1 MTEAIAAAAKA
12 LLKKLAVDT
21 ALDKD
26 KRNKILLII
35 GSIAVGLLFLL
46 FAPIA
51 VLSGMGQIES
61 PDISVNFDE
70 TDFMSGMS
78 PERQEAMNSMTADG
92 QAIADSMYAVGLQ
105 EQIIKAQ
112 LIYFSYFESG
122 QIVDFSG
129 YAEMFRN
136 ENNEALISDINNFYG
151 LEINYEDFM
160 RSYVMVMNAIINEY
174 MFTDSGTKNC
184 ADLAAWAR
192 NAYVS
197 GWGFQENC
205 FGEMDENLRYRCADN
220 VGLIMGYLRY
230 MPSEK
235 GFDTDVDTLIYNEI
249 GGLDTM
255 PDIAGIGLFDGSQFG
270 VYIGNGEV
278 IFASADSG
286 NIVKSPVLEGNWI
299 SWCTFEG
306 VEYPQEVVDKINEIQ
321 NPTEENT
328 EEKMRSD
335 FL

>member
-1 MTEAIAAAAKA
+1 
-12 LLKKLAVDT
+12 
-21 ALDKD
+21 
-26 KRNKILLII
+26 
-35 GSIAVGLLFLL
+35 
-46 FAPIA
+46 
-51 VLSGMGQIES
+51 
-61 PDISVNFDE
+61 
-70 TDFMSGMS
+70 MSGMS

-92 QAIADSMYAVGLQ
+92 QVIADSMSAAGLQ

-151 LEINYEDFM
+151 LKINYEDFM
-160 RSYVMVMNAIINEY
+160 RSYVMVMNSTINEY

-184 ADLAAWAR
+184 TDMVAWAR

-205 FGEMDENLRYRCADN
+205 YGEMDENLRYRCADN

-230 MPSEK
+230 NPYEK
-235 GFDTDVDTLIYNEI
+235 MFSNSVDTLIYNEI

-255 PDIAGIGLFDGSQFG
+255 PDTAGIGLFDGNNFG
-270 VYIGNGEV
+270 IYVGNCNV
-278 IFASADSG
+278 IFASYDVG
-286 NIVKSPVLEGNWI
+286 KVVKSPVSEGNWV

-328 EEKMRSD
+328 EESEDKE
-335 FL
+335 

>member
-21 ALDKD
+21 ALDKE
-26 KRNKILLII
+26 KRNKILLIV

-70 TDFMSGMS
+70 NDFMSGMS
-78 PERQEAMNSMTADG
+78 PERREAMNSMTADG
-92 QAIADSMYAVGLQ
+92 QAIADLMYAVGLQ

-112 LIYFSYFESG
+112 LIYFSYFKSD

-160 RSYVMVMNAIINEY
+160 RSYVMVMNATINEY
-174 MFTDSGTKNC
+174 MFTDSDTKNC
-184 ADLAAWAR
+184 ADMAAWAR

-205 FGEMDENLRYRCADN
+205 YGEMDENLRYRCTDN

-235 GFDTDVDTLIYNEI
+235 AFNTDIDMLIYNEI
-249 GGLDTM
+249 SGLDTM

-306 VEYPQEVVDKINEIQ
+306 IDYQQEVVDKINEIQ
-321 NPTEENT
+321 NSTEENT
-328 EEKMRSD
+328 EEKNEE
-335 FL
+335 

>member
-1 MTEAIAAAAKA
+1 MTEAMAAAAKA

-21 ALDKD
+21 VLDKE

-35 GSIAVGLLFLL
+35 GSIAVGFLFLL

-70 TDFMSGMS
+70 NDFMSGMF

-92 QAIADSMYAVGLQ
+92 QAIADSMYAAGLQ

-151 LEINYEDFM
+151 LEISYEDFM
-160 RSYVMVMNAIINEY
+160 RSYVMVMNATINEY

-184 ADLAAWAR
+184 ADMAAWAR

-205 FGEMDENLRYRCADN
+205 YGEMGENLRYRCADN

-230 MPSEK
+230 VPSEK
-235 GFDTDVDTLIYNEI
+235 SFNTDIDTLIYNEI

-306 VEYPQEVVDKINEIQ
+306 IDYPQEVVDKINEIQ

-328 EEKMRSD
+328 EEEKEE
-335 FL
+335 

>member
-1 MTEAIAAAAKA
+1 MAEVIAAAAKA
-12 LLKKLAVDT
+12 MLKKLAVDT
-21 ALDKD
+21 VLDKD
-26 KRNKILLII
+26 KRNKVLLII
-35 GSIAVGLLFLL
+35 GSTAVGLLFLL

-61 PDISVNFDE
+61 PNISVNFDE
-70 TDFMSGMS
+70 TDFMSGVS

-92 QAIADSMYAVGLQ
+92 QAIADSMFEIGLQ

-129 YAEMFRN
+129 YAELFRN
-136 ENNEALISDINNFYG
+136 EDNEILISDINNFYG
-151 LEINYEDFM
+151 LEISYEDFM
-160 RSYVMVMNAIINEY
+160 RSYVMVMNTTINEY
-174 MFTDSGTKNC
+174 MFTDSDTKNC
-184 ADLAAWAR
+184 ADMAAWAR

-205 FGEMDENLRYRCADN
+205 YGEMDENLRYRCADN

-230 MPSEK
+230 IPSEK
-235 GFDTDVDTLIYNEI
+235 AFDIDIDTLIYNEI
-249 GGLDTM
+249 GVLDTM
-255 PDIAGIGLFDGSQFG
+255 LNIAGIGLFDGSQFG
-270 VYIGNGEV
+270 IYVGNGEV
-278 IFASADSG
+278 IFASYDESR
-286 NIVKSPVLEGNWI
+286 ILKSPVSEGNWI

-306 VEYPQEVVDKINEIQ
+306 VDYPQEVVDKINEIQ

-328 EEKMRSD
+328 EEEN
-335 FL
+335 

>member
-61 PDISVNFDE
+61 PDISVNFNE
-70 TDFMSGMS
+70 NDFFKNLDGQQQ
-78 PERQEAMNSMTADG
+78 ERLSQMEIDG
-92 QAIADSMYAVGLQ
+92 QAIADSMYAAGLQ

-151 LEINYEDFM
+151 LEISYEDFM
-160 RSYVMVMNAIINEY
+160 RSYVMVMNATINEY

-184 ADLAAWAR
+184 ADMAAWAR

-205 FGEMDENLRYRCADN
+205 YGEIDENLRYRCADN

-230 MPSEK
+230 VPSEK
-235 GFDTDVDTLIYNEI
+235 SFNTDIDTLIYNEI

-286 NIVKSPVLEGNWI
+286 NIVKSPVSKGNRI

-306 VEYPQEVVDKINEIQ
+306 IDYPQEVVDKINEIQ

-328 EEKMRSD
+328 EEENGE
-335 FL
+335 

>member
-1 MTEAIAAAAKA
+1 MAEAIAAAAKA
-12 LLKKLAVDT
+12 LLKRLAVDT

-35 GSIAVGLLFLL
+35 GSTAVGLLFLL

-51 VLSGMGQIES
+51 VLSSMGQIES
-61 PDISVNFDE
+61 PEISVNFDE
-70 TDFMSGMS
+70 NDFFENLDSQQ
-78 PERQEAMNSMTADG
+78 QEKLSKMELDG
-92 QAIADSMYAVGLQ
+92 QAIADSMSAIGLQ

-151 LEINYEDFM
+151 LEISYGDFM
-160 RSYVMVMNAIINEY
+160 RSYVMVMNATINEY

-184 ADLAAWAR
+184 ADMVAWVR

-230 MPSEK
+230 VPSEK
-235 GFDTDVDTLIYNEI
+235 AFDTDIDTLIYNEI

-270 VYIGNGEV
+270 IYVGNGEV
-278 IFASADSG
+278 IFASAESG
-286 NIVKSPVLEGNWI
+286 NVVKSPVSEGNWI

-306 VEYPQEVVDKINEIQ
+306 IDYPQEVMDKINEIQ

-328 EEKMRSD
+328 EEENEE
-335 FL
+335 

>member
-1 MTEAIAAAAKA
+1 MAEAIAAAAKA
-12 LLKKLAVDT
+12 LLKRLAVDT

-35 GSIAVGLLFLL
+35 GSTAVGLLFLL

-51 VLSGMGQIES
+51 VLSSMGQIES
-61 PDISVNFDE
+61 PEISVNFDE
-70 TDFMSGMS
+70 NDFFENLDSQQ
-78 PERQEAMNSMTADG
+78 QEKLSKMELNG
-92 QAIADSMYAVGLQ
+92 QAIADSMSAIGLQ

-160 RSYVMVMNAIINEY
+160 RSYVMVMSATINEY

-184 ADLAAWAR
+184 ADMAAWTR

-205 FGEMDENLRYRCADN
+205 YGEMDENLRYRCADN

-230 MPSEK
+230 VPSEK
-235 GFDTDVDTLIYNEI
+235 AFDTDIDTLIYNEI

-270 VYIGNGEV
+270 IYVGNGEV
-278 IFASADSG
+278 IFASVDSK
-286 NIVKSPVLEGNWI
+286 NIVKSPVSEGNWI
-299 SWCTFEG
+299 SWCIFEG
-306 VEYPQEVVDKINEIQ
+306 VDYPQEVVDKINEIQ

-328 EEKMRSD
+328 EEENENKE
-335 FL
+335 

>member
-26 KRNKILLII
+26 KRNKILLIV

-51 VLSGMGQIES
+51 VLSSMGQIES

-70 TDFMSGMS
+70 NDFMSEMS
-78 PERQEAMNSMTADG
+78 QERQEAMNSIMADG
-92 QAIADSMYAVGLQ
+92 QAIADSMYTAGLQ

-160 RSYVMVMNAIINEY
+160 RSYVMVMNATINEY

-184 ADLAAWAR
+184 ADFAAWAR

-197 GWGFQENC
+197 GWGFCENY
-205 FGEMDENLRYRCADN
+205 FGEIDENLRYRCADN

-230 MPSEK
+230 VPSEK
-235 GFDTDVDTLIYNEI
+235 SFNTDIDTLIYNEI

-270 VYIGNGEV
+270 IYVGNGEV

-286 NIVKSPVLEGNWI
+286 NIVKSPVSEGNWI

-306 VEYPQEVVDKINEIQ
+306 IDYPQEVVDKINEIQ

-328 EEKMRSD
+328 EENEE
-335 FL
+335 

>member
-1 MTEAIAAAAKA
+1 MAEAIAAAAKA
-12 LLKKLAVDT
+12 FLKKIAVDT
-21 ALDKD
+21 VLDKD
-26 KRNKILLII
+26 KRNKFLLII

-46 FAPIA
+46 FTPIA
-51 VLSGMGQIES
+51 VLSSMGEIES
-61 PDISVNFDE
+61 PDISVNFNE
-70 TDFMSGMS
+70 TDFFENLDSQQ
-78 PERQEAMNSMTADG
+78 QEKFSRMESDG
-92 QAIADSMYAVGLQ
+92 QAIADSMSAVGLQ

-129 YAEMFRN
+129 YAELFSN
-136 ENNEALISDINNFYG
+136 QNDEVLISDINNFYG

-160 RSYVMVMNAIINEY
+160 RSYVMVMNATINEY

-184 ADLAAWAR
+184 ADMAAWAR
-192 NAYVS
+192 NAYVL

-220 VGLIMGYLRY
+220 IGLVMGYMRY
-230 MPSEK
+230 NLYEK
-235 GFDTDVDTLIYNEI
+235 AFNTDVDTLIYNEI
-249 GGLDTM
+249 SGLDTM
-255 PDIAGIGLFDGSQFG
+255 PDTAGIGLFDGNNFG
-270 VYIGNGEV
+270 IYVGNCNV
-278 IFASADSG
+278 IFASYDVG
-286 NIVKSPVLEGNWI
+286 KVVKSPVSEGNWV

-328 EEKMRSD
+328 EESEDKE
-335 FL
+335 

>member
-1 MTEAIAAAAKA
+1 MTEAIAAVAKA
-12 LLKKLAVDT
+12 LLKKIAVDT
-21 ALDKD
+21 VLDKD
-26 KRNKILLII
+26 KRNKFLLII

-51 VLSGMGQIES
+51 VLSSMGQIET

-70 TDFMSGMS
+70 NDFFENLDSQQ
-78 PERQEAMNSMTADG
+78 QEKLSQMELDG
-92 QAIADSMYAVGLQ
+92 QAIADSMSAIGLQ

-136 ENNEALISDINNFYG
+136 ENNEALISNINNFYG
-151 LEINYEDFM
+151 LEITYEDFM
-160 RSYVMVMNAIINEY
+160 WSYVMVMNSTINEY

-184 ADLAAWAR
+184 ADMAAWAR
-192 NAYVS
+192 NAYAS

-230 MPSEK
+230 LPSEK
-235 GFDTDVDTLIYNEI
+235 SFNTDIGTLIYNEV

-255 PDIAGIGLFDGSQFG
+255 PDIAGIGLFDGGQFG
-270 VYIGNGEV
+270 IYIGNGEV
-278 IFASADSG
+278 IFASADSE
-286 NIVKSPVLEGNWI
+286 NVVKSPVSEGNWI
-299 SWCTFEG
+299 S
-306 VEYPQEVVDKINEIQ
+306 
-321 NPTEENT
+321 
-328 EEKMRSD
+328 
-335 FL
+335 

>member
-1 MTEAIAAAAKA
+1 MAEAIAAAAKA

-21 ALDKD
+21 VLDKD

-70 TDFMSGMS
+70 NDFFENLDSQQ
-78 PERQEAMNSMTADG
+78 QEKLSKMELDG
-92 QAIADSMYAVGLQ
+92 QTIADSMSAAGLQ

-129 YAEMFRN
+129 YADMFRN
-136 ENNEALISDINNFYG
+136 ENNEVLISDINNFYG
-151 LEINYEDFM
+151 LEITYEDFM
-160 RSYVMVMNAIINEY
+160 RSYVMVMNSTINEY

-184 ADLAAWAR
+184 ADMAAWAR
-192 NAYVS
+192 NAYTS
-197 GWGFQENC
+197 GWGFCENY

-230 MPSEK
+230 LPSEK
-235 GFDTDVDTLIYNEI
+235 SFNMDIDTLIYNEV

-270 VYIGNGEV
+270 VYIGNDEV
-278 IFASADSG
+278 IFASVDSK
-286 NIVKSPVLEGNWI
+286 NIVKSPVSEGNWI

-306 VEYPQEVVDKINEIQ
+306 VDYPQEVVDKINEIQ

-328 EEKMRSD
+328 EEENENKE
-335 FL
+335 

>member
-1 MTEAIAAAAKA
+1 MTEAIAAVAKA
-12 LLKKLAVDT
+12 LLKKIAVDT
-21 ALDKD
+21 VLDKD
-26 KRNKILLII
+26 KRNKFLLIV

-51 VLSGMGQIES
+51 VLSSMGEIES

-70 TDFMSGMS
+70 NDFMSGMS
-78 PERQEAMNSMTADG
+78 PERQETMNSMTTDG
-92 QAIADSMYAVGLQ
+92 QAIADSMSAIGLQ

-136 ENNEALISDINNFYG
+136 ETNEALILDINNFYG

-160 RSYVMVMNAIINEY
+160 RSYVMVMNATINEY

-184 ADLAAWAR
+184 TDMAAWAR

-197 GWGFQENC
+197 GWGFQKNC
-205 FGEMDENLRYRCADN
+205 FGEMDENLWYRCVDN
-220 VGLIMGYLRY
+220 IGLIMGYLRY
-230 MPSEK
+230 LPSEK
-235 GFDTDVDTLIYNEI
+235 SFNTDIDTLIYNEI
-249 GGLDTM
+249 GGLDIM
-255 PDIAGIGLFDGSQFG
+255 PDVAGIGIFDGSQFG
-270 VYIGNGEV
+270 IYVGNDEV
-278 IFASADSG
+278 IFSSAESG
-286 NIVKSPVLEGNWI
+286 NVVKSPVSEGNWI

-306 VEYPQEVVDKINEIQ
+306 IDYPQEVVDKINEIQ

-328 EEKMRSD
+328 EEKNENGE
-335 FL
+335 

>member
-1 MTEAIAAAAKA
+1 MAEAIAAAAKA
-12 LLKKLAVDT
+12 LLKRLAVDT

-35 GSIAVGLLFLL
+35 GSTAVGLLFLL

-51 VLSGMGQIES
+51 VLSSMGQIES
-61 PDISVNFDE
+61 PEISVNFDE
-70 TDFMSGMS
+70 NDFFENLDSQQ
-78 PERQEAMNSMTADG
+78 QEKLSKMELDG
-92 QAIADSMYAVGLQ
+92 QAIADSMSAIGLQ

-136 ENNEALISDINNFYG
+136 ENNEALISDINNFYR

-160 RSYVMVMNAIINEY
+160 RSYVMVMSATINEY

-184 ADLAAWAR
+184 ADMAAWTR

-205 FGEMDENLRYRCADN
+205 YGEMDENLRYRCADN

-230 MPSEK
+230 VPSEK
-235 GFDTDVDTLIYNEI
+235 AFDTDIDTLIYNEI

-270 VYIGNGEV
+270 IYVGNGEV
-278 IFASADSG
+278 IFASVDSK
-286 NIVKSPVLEGNWI
+286 NIVKSPVSEGNWI
-299 SWCTFEG
+299 SWCIFEG
-306 VEYPQEVVDKINEIQ
+306 VDYPQEVVDKINEIQ
-321 NPTEENT
+321 NPTEEYT
-328 EEKMRSD
+328 EEENENKE
-335 FL
+335 

>member
-1 MTEAIAAAAKA
+1 
-12 LLKKLAVDT
+12 
-21 ALDKD
+21 
-26 KRNKILLII
+26 
-35 GSIAVGLLFLL
+35 
-46 FAPIA
+46 
-51 VLSGMGQIES
+51 
-61 PDISVNFDE
+61 
-70 TDFMSGMS
+70 
-78 PERQEAMNSMTADG
+78 
-92 QAIADSMYAVGLQ
+92 MYAAGLQ

-160 RSYVMVMNAIINEY
+160 RSYFMVMNATINEY

-184 ADLAAWAR
+184 ADMAAWVR

-230 MPSEK
+230 VPSEK
-235 GFDTDVDTLIYNEI
+235 TFDTDVDTLIYNEI

-270 VYIGNGEV
+270 IYVGNGEV
-278 IFASADSG
+278 IFASAESG
-286 NIVKSPVLEGNWI
+286 NVVKLPVSEGNWI

-306 VEYPQEVVDKINEIQ
+306 IDYPQEVVDKINEI
-321 NPTEENT
+321 
-328 EEKMRSD
+328 
-335 FL
+335 

>member
-1 MTEAIAAAAKA
+1 MAEAIAAAAKA

-21 ALDKD
+21 VLDKD

-61 PDISVNFDE
+61 PEISVNFDE
-70 TDFMSGMS
+70 NDFFENLDSQQ
-78 PERQEAMNSMTADG
+78 QEKLSKMELDG
-92 QAIADSMYAVGLQ
+92 QTIADSMSAAGLQ

-112 LIYFSYFESG
+112 LIYFSYFEIG

-136 ENNEALISDINNFYG
+136 QNDESLISDINNFYG
-151 LEINYEDFM
+151 LEISYEDFM
-160 RSYVMVMNAIINEY
+160 RSYVMVMNATINEY

-184 ADLAAWAR
+184 ADMAAWAR

-205 FGEMDENLRYRCADN
+205 YGEMGENLRYRCADN

-230 MPSEK
+230 VPSEK
-235 GFDTDVDTLIYNEI
+235 SFNTDIDTLIYNEI

-306 VEYPQEVVDKINEIQ
+306 IDYPQEVVDKINEIQ

-328 EEKMRSD
+328 EEEKEE
-335 FL
+335 

>member
-1 MTEAIAAAAKA
+1 MAEAIAAAAKA

-21 ALDKD
+21 VLDKD

-70 TDFMSGMS
+70 NDFMSGMS

-136 ENNEALISDINNFYG
+136 QNDEVLISDINNFYG
-151 LEINYEDFM
+151 LEISYEDFM
-160 RSYVMVMNAIINEY
+160 RSYVMVMNSTINEY

-184 ADLAAWAR
+184 ADMAAWAR
-192 NAYVS
+192 NAYTS
-197 GWGFQENC
+197 GWGFCENY

-230 MPSEK
+230 LPSEK
-235 GFDTDVDTLIYNEI
+235 SFNMDIDTLIYNEV

-270 VYIGNGEV
+270 VYIGNDEV
-278 IFASADSG
+278 IFASVDSK
-286 NIVKSPVLEGNWI
+286 NIVKSPVSEGNWI

-306 VEYPQEVVDKINEIQ
+306 VDYPQEVVDKINEIQ

-328 EEKMRSD
+328 EEENENKE
-335 FL
+335 

>member
-1 MTEAIAAAAKA
+1 MAEAIAAAAKA

-21 ALDKD
+21 VLDKD

-51 VLSGMGQIES
+51 VLSSMGQIEN
-61 PDISVNFDE
+61 PEISVNFDE
-70 TDFMSGMS
+70 NDFFENLDSQQ
-78 PERQEAMNSMTADG
+78 QEKLSKMELDG
-92 QAIADSMYAVGLQ
+92 QAIADSMSAAGLQ

-112 LIYFSYFESG
+112 LIYFSYFEIG

-136 ENNEALISDINNFYG
+136 QNDESLISDINNFYG

-160 RSYVMVMNAIINEY
+160 RSYVMVMNSTINEY
-174 MFTDSGTKNC
+174 MFTDSDTKNC
-184 ADLAAWAR
+184 ADMAAWAR

-205 FGEMDENLRYRCADN
+205 YGEMDENLRYRCADN

-230 MPSEK
+230 VPSEK
-235 GFDTDVDTLIYNEI
+235 AFDTDVDTLIYNEI

-270 VYIGNGEV
+270 IYVGNDEV
-278 IFASADSG
+278 IFSSAESG
-286 NIVKSPVLEGNWI
+286 NVVKSPVSEGNWI

-306 VEYPQEVVDKINEIQ
+306 VEYPQEVVDKIDEIQ

-328 EEKMRSD
+328 EENEE
-335 FL
+335 

>member
-1 MTEAIAAAAKA
+1 MAEALAAAAKA

-21 ALDKD
+21 ALDKE
-26 KRNKILLII
+26 KRNKFLLII

-51 VLSGMGQIES
+51 VLSSMGEIES

-70 TDFMSGMS
+70 SEFFENLDSQQ
-78 PERQEAMNSMTADG
+78 QEKLTQMESDG
-92 QAIADSMYAVGLQ
+92 QTIADSMSAIGLQ

-112 LIYFSYFESG
+112 LIYFSYFESSE
-122 QIVDFSG
+122 IVDFSG

-136 ENNEALISDINNFYG
+136 ENDEALISDINSFYG
-151 LEINYEDFM
+151 LEISYEDFM
-160 RSYVMVMNAIINEY
+160 RSYVMVMNATINEY
-174 MFTDSGTKNC
+174 MFTDSDTKNC

-197 GWGFQENC
+197 GWGFQENY
-205 FGEMDENLRYRCADN
+205 FGEMDENLWYRCADN
-220 VGLIMGYLRY
+220 VGLVMGYLKY
-230 MPSEK
+230 NPYEK
-235 GFDTDVDTLIYNEI
+235 SFSNYVDTLIYNEI

-255 PDIAGIGLFDGSQFG
+255 PDIAGIGLFDGNNFG
-270 VYIGNGEV
+270 IYVGDGEAV
-278 IFASADSG
+278 FASYDAG
-286 NIVKSPVLEGNWI
+286 KVVKSLVSEGNWI

-306 VEYPQEVVDKINEIQ
+306 VEYPQEVADKINEIQ

-328 EEKMRSD
+328 EKNESD
-335 FL
+335 E

>member
-61 PDISVNFDE
+61 PEISVNFDKN
-70 TDFMSGMS
+70 DFFENLDGQQ
-78 PERQEAMNSMTADG
+78 QEKFSRMESDG

-122 QIVDFSG
+122 EIVDFSG
-129 YAEMFRN
+129 YAEMFRT

-160 RSYVMVMNAIINEY
+160 RSYVMVMNSTINEY

-184 ADLAAWAR
+184 ADMAAWAR

-197 GWGFQENC
+197 CWGFQENC
-205 FGEMDENLRYRCADN
+205 YGEMDENLRYRCADN

-230 MPSEK
+230 LPSEK
-235 GFDTDVDTLIYNEI
+235 SFNMDIDTLIYTEQD
-249 GGLDTM
+249 GLDTM

-270 VYIGNGEV
+270 IYVGNGEV
-278 IFASADSG
+278 IFASADSE
-286 NIVKSPVLEGNWI
+286 NVVKSPVSEGNWI
-299 SWCTFEG
+299 SWCTFED
-306 VEYPQEVVDKINEIQ
+306 VDYPQEVMDKINEIQ

-328 EEKMRSD
+328 EEKNENGE
-335 FL
+335 

>member
-1 MTEAIAAAAKA
+1 MAEAIAAAARA

-21 ALDKD
+21 VLDKD
-26 KRNKILLII
+26 KRNKILLIV

-61 PDISVNFDE
+61 PEISVNFDKN
-70 TDFMSGMS
+70 DFFENLDGQQ
-78 PERQEAMNSMTADG
+78 QEKFSRMESDG

-122 QIVDFSG
+122 EIVDFSG
-129 YAEMFRN
+129 YAEMFRT

-160 RSYVMVMNAIINEY
+160 RSYVMVMNSTINEY

-184 ADLAAWAR
+184 ADMAAWAR

-197 GWGFQENC
+197 CWGFQENC
-205 FGEMDENLRYRCADN
+205 YGEMDENLRYRCADN

-230 MPSEK
+230 LPSEK
-235 GFDTDVDTLIYNEI
+235 SFNMDIDTLIYNEI

-270 VYIGNGEV
+270 IYVGNGEV
-278 IFASADSG
+278 IFASADSE
-286 NIVKSPVLEGNWI
+286 NVVKSPVSEGNWI
-299 SWCTFEG
+299 SWCTFED
-306 VEYPQEVVDKINEIQ
+306 VDYPQEVMDKINEIQ

-328 EEKMRSD
+328 EEKNENGE
-335 FL
+335 

>member
-21 ALDKD
+21 VLDKD
-26 KRNKILLII
+26 KRNKILLIV

-51 VLSGMGQIES
+51 VLSGMGEIES
-61 PDISVNFDE
+61 PDISVNFDKN
-70 TDFMSGMS
+70 DFFENLDGQQ
-78 PERQEAMNSMTADG
+78 QEKFSRMESDG

-136 ENNEALISDINNFYG
+136 ENNEALILDINNFYG

-160 RSYVMVMNAIINEY
+160 RSYVMVMNSTINEY

-184 ADLAAWAR
+184 ADMAAWAR

-205 FGEMDENLRYRCADN
+205 YGEMDENLRYRCADN

-230 MPSEK
+230 VPSEK
-235 GFDTDVDTLIYNEI
+235 SFNTDVDTLIYNEI

-270 VYIGNGEV
+270 IYVGNGEV
-278 IFASADSG
+278 IFASADSE
-286 NIVKSPVLEGNWI
+286 NVVKSPVSEGNWI

-306 VEYPQEVVDKINEIQ
+306 MDYPQEVVDKINEIQ

-328 EEKMRSD
+328 EEENGE
-335 FL
+335 

>member
-1 MTEAIAAAAKA
+1 MAEAIAAAAKA

-21 ALDKD
+21 VLDKD

-70 TDFMSGMS
+70 NDFMSGMS

-129 YAEMFRN
+129 YADMFRN
-136 ENNEALISDINNFYG
+136 ENNEVLISDINNFYG
-151 LEINYEDFM
+151 LEITYEDFM
-160 RSYVMVMNAIINEY
+160 RSYVMVMNSTINEY

-184 ADLAAWAR
+184 ADMAAWAR
-192 NAYVS
+192 NAYTS
-197 GWGFQENC
+197 GWGFCENY

-230 MPSEK
+230 LPSEK
-235 GFDTDVDTLIYNEI
+235 SFNMDIDTLIYNEV

-270 VYIGNGEV
+270 VYIGNDEV
-278 IFASADSG
+278 IFASVDSK
-286 NIVKSPVLEGNWI
+286 NIVKSPVSEGNWI

-306 VEYPQEVVDKINEIQ
+306 VDYPQEVVDKINEIQ

-328 EEKMRSD
+328 EEENENKE
-335 FL
+335 

>member
-1 MTEAIAAAAKA
+1 MAEAIAAAAKA

-26 KRNKILLII
+26 KRNKILLIV

-51 VLSGMGQIES
+51 VLSGMGLIES
-61 PDISVNFDE
+61 PEISVNFDE
-70 TDFMSGMS
+70 NDFMSRMS
-78 PERQEAMNSMTADG
+78 PERQETMNSMTADG
-92 QAIADSMYAVGLQ
+92 QAIADSMFVIGLQ
-105 EQIIKAQ
+105 EQTIKAQ

-136 ENNEALISDINNFYG
+136 QNDEVLISDINNFYG
-151 LEINYEDFM
+151 LEISYEDFM
-160 RSYVMVMNAIINEY
+160 RSYVMVMNSTINEH
-174 MFTDSGTKNC
+174 MFTDSGKKNC
-184 ADLAAWAR
+184 ADMAAWAR

-235 GFDTDVDTLIYNEI
+235 AFNTDIDTLIYNEQ

-270 VYIGNGEV
+270 IYVGNGEV

-286 NIVKSPVLEGNWI
+286 NIVKSPVSEGNWI

-306 VEYPQEVVDKINEIQ
+306 VDYPQEVVDKINEIQ

-328 EEKMRSD
+328 EEKNEETE
-335 FL
+335 

>member
-1 MTEAIAAAAKA
+1 MTEAMAAAAKA
-12 LLKKLAVDT
+12 LLKRLAVDT

-35 GSIAVGLLFLL
+35 GSTAVGLLFLL

-51 VLSGMGQIES
+51 VLSSMGQIES
-61 PDISVNFDE
+61 PEISVNFDE
-70 TDFMSGMS
+70 NDFFENLDSQQ
-78 PERQEAMNSMTADG
+78 QEKLSKMELNG
-92 QAIADSMYAVGLQ
+92 QAIADSMSAIGLQ

-160 RSYVMVMNAIINEY
+160 RSYVMVMSATINEY

-184 ADLAAWAR
+184 ADMAAWTR

-205 FGEMDENLRYRCADN
+205 YGEMDENLRYRCADN

-230 MPSEK
+230 VPSEK
-235 GFDTDVDTLIYNEI
+235 AFDTDIDTLIYNEI

-270 VYIGNGEV
+270 IYVGNGEV
-278 IFASADSG
+278 IFASVDSK
-286 NIVKSPVLEGNWI
+286 NIVKSPVSEGNWI
-299 SWCTFEG
+299 SWCIFEG
-306 VEYPQEVVDKINEIQ
+306 VDYPQEVVDKINEIQ

-328 EEKMRSD
+328 EEENENKE
-335 FL
+335 

>member
-1 MTEAIAAAAKA
+1 MAEAIAAAAKA

-21 ALDKD
+21 VLDKD

-70 TDFMSGMS
+70 NDFMSGMS

-129 YAEMFRN
+129 YADMFRN
-136 ENNEALISDINNFYG
+136 ENNEVLISDINNFYG
-151 LEINYEDFM
+151 LEITYEDFM
-160 RSYVMVMNAIINEY
+160 RSYVMVMNSTINEY

-184 ADLAAWAR
+184 ADMAAWAR
-192 NAYVS
+192 NAYTS
-197 GWGFQENC
+197 GWGFCENY

-230 MPSEK
+230 LPSEK
-235 GFDTDVDTLIYNEI
+235 SFNMDIDTLIYNEV

-270 VYIGNGEV
+270 VYIGNDEV
-278 IFASADSG
+278 IFASVDSK
-286 NIVKSPVLEGNWI
+286 NIVKSPVSEGNWI

-306 VEYPQEVVDKINEIQ
+306 IDYPQEVVDKINEIQ

-328 EEKMRSD
+328 EEENENKE
-335 FL
+335 

>member
-1 MTEAIAAAAKA
+1 MTEAIVAAAKA

-21 ALDKD
+21 ALDKE
-26 KRNKILLII
+26 KRNKFLLII

-51 VLSGMGQIES
+51 VLSSMGEIES
-61 PDISVNFDE
+61 PDIPVNFNENEFFENLD
-70 TDFMSGMS
+70 SQQ
-78 PERQEAMNSMTADG
+78 QEKLLKMESDG
-92 QAIADSMYAVGLQ
+92 QAIADSMSAIELQ

-136 ENNEALISDINNFYG
+136 ESDEALISDINSFYG
-151 LEINYEDFM
+151 LEISYEDFM
-160 RSYVMVMNAIINEY
+160 RSYVIVMNATINEY

-197 GWGFQENC
+197 GWGFQANC
-205 FGEMDENLRYRCADN
+205 YGEMDGNLRYRCADN
-220 VGLIMGYLRY
+220 VGLVMGYLRY

-235 GFDTDVDTLIYNEI
+235 VFDTDIDTLIYNEI

-255 PDIAGIGLFDGSQFG
+255 PDVAGIGLFDGNNFG
-270 VYIGNGEV
+270 IYVDNGEV
-278 IFASADSG
+278 IFASYDVG
-286 NIVKSPVLEGNWI
+286 KVVKSPVSEGNWI

-306 VEYPQEVVDKINEIQ
+306 VEYPQEVADKINEIQ

-328 EEKMRSD
+328 EEKEE
-335 FL
+335 